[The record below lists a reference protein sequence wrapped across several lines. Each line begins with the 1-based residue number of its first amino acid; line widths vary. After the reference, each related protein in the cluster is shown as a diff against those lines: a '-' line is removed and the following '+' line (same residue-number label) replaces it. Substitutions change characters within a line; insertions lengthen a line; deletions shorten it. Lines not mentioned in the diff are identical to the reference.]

1 MAQSKQYKRCSR
13 NDVVV
18 YAATTYALTRD
29 AAGNIATRSET
40 VAGESHDYAYTYDN
54 VGRLTQVT
62 KDGAVV
68 ESYAY
73 AGPGTGRTSETNTLR
88 GLTNRAYA
96 YDNDD
101 HLTSAGDASF
111 TYDKDGFLSSKTA
124 GGQTTGYQYSSR
136 GELLRVD
143 LPDGTV
149 VEYVHDPLGRRIAKK
164 VGGTIVEKYLWLG
177 RTQLLAVYD
186 GSGSLKQRFEYADA
200 RLPVAMTAG
209 GTRYYLVYDQ
219 VGSLRAVTD
228 GSGSAVKTVAYDSF
242 GNVIT
247 DSNSAFA
254 VPFGFAGGLFDK
266 DTGLTRFGFRD
277 YDADVGRWTAKDPI
291 LFEGGDTDLYGYVI
305 NDPMN
310 GVDPEGN
317 FVAVL
322 AAPAVAQAI
331 AGAVTG
337 ALIGSTAGQI
347 LSNTFFAK
355 APDNA
360 FDPNGS
366 KAPGKPGEAEGFKD
380 PKGGENWTRN
390 PNPGRGGSSHGW
402 EDDKGDVWCPTGKGG
417 RAHGNPHWDVES
429 PGGGYRNVYPKN

>member
-1 MAQSKQYKRCSR
+1 MAVGGQ
-13 NDVVV
+13 
-18 YAATTYALTRD
+18 AAATYALTRD

-62 KDGAVV
+62 QDGAVV

-111 TYDKDGFLSSKTA
+111 TYDKDGFLTGKTA
-124 GGQTTGYQYSSR
+124 GSQTTGYQYSSR

-149 VEYVHDPLGRRIAKK
+149 VEYVHDPLDRRIAKK
-164 VGGTIVEKYLWLG
+164 VGGTVVEKYLWLG

-186 GSGSLKQRFEYADA
+186 GSGSLKQRFEYADG

-228 GSGSAVKTVAYDSF
+228 GSGSAVKAVAYDSF
-242 GNVIT
+242 GNVIA

-291 LFEGGDTDLYGYVI
+291 LFEGGDTDLYGYVVE
-305 NDPMN
+305 DPVN
-310 GVDPEGN
+310 GIDPTGEIV
-317 FVAVL
+317 FVAAL
-322 AAPAVAQAI
+322 PFAADALVSAAGVTAGII
-331 AGAVTG
+331 AG
-337 ALIGSTAGQI
+337 STVGQY
-347 LSNTFFAK
+347 LS
-355 APDNA
+355 DNVM
-360 FDPNGS
+360 FS
-366 KAPGKPGEAEGFKD
+366 
-380 PKGGENWTRN
+380 KGGKQNIRDTGLAGKSDQEIHDGARDQSLPKDERERYKKEEKARGDRN
-390 PNPGRGGSSHGW
+390 KQKR
-402 EDDKGDVWCPTGKGG
+402 KKCP
-417 RAHGNPHWDVES
+417 
-429 PGGGYRNVYPKN
+429 